1 MNALLAGVASFLA
14 GRGITAHVVG
24 GAVRDRLLTPS
35 QGGQKSSPAG
45 LRDIDL
51 SISAPVVEL
60 ADELA
65 TATGAAAVVTDAKR
79 GHVRLVAPQKQQEA
93 LPDAPPDGHRW
104 LDLTGDGGDIEADL
118 ARRDF
123 TINAMAVPLE
133 RWDGP
138 VEDALIDPHGGAGDL
153 RRRLVRETRPGN
165 LVSDPVR
172 LLRAVR
178 LATQLDFGIEPGAAR
193 VIASN
198 ARLVRNVA
206 GERVRD
212 EFFELIAGRR
222 PADAVRELDR
232 LGLLEVMLPELTLG
246 RGVSQPRE
254 HFYDVMEHQLH
265 TLDFAAGLLDP
276 GVRSSDPVL
285 AGAPWRPEFD
295 QYFQQVVGDGQSRA
309 TLLKTVAL
317 LHDIGKPES
326 KTLEPPT
333 TGRPD
338 GRIRFLG
345 HDRLGARMASDLFA
359 RFRCSRRTIAHVS
372 LMIEEHLRPS
382 QMSAD
387 WAPPTNRA
395 IFRYF
400 RDVSPVAVDT
410 VLLNLCDYLAAR
422 GSRLERVDFE
432 RYSGMLGD
440 ILSRGLEPEPERVSE
455 DLLLDGYQVQER
467 FGLQPGP
474 EIGRLLDTLRD
485 GESSGAVQTRA
496 EAYELLARLLGRAAS
511 RRGRP

>member
-1 MNALLAGVASFLA
+1 MDALLASVTSFLA
-14 GRGITAHVVG
+14 GRGITARVVG
-24 GAVRDRLLTPS
+24 GAVRDRLSETSRTGGAASPS
-35 QGGQKSSPAG
+35 SR
-45 LRDIDL
+45 RDIDL
-51 SISAPVVEL
+51 SVSAPVVEL

-65 TATGAAAVVTDAKR
+65 SITGTVAVVMGAEW
-79 GHVRLVAPQKQQEA
+79 GHVRLVV
-93 LPDAPPDGHRW
+93 PDGRSDASPEGYRW
-104 LDLTGDGGDIEADL
+104 LDLTETAGSIEADL

-133 RWDGP
+133 RWGAP
-138 VEDALIDPHGGAGDL
+138 IEDALIDPHGGVDDL
-153 RRRLVRETRPGN
+153 RHRLIRETQAGN
-165 LVSDPVR
+165 LASDPVR

-178 LATQLDFGIEPGAAR
+178 FAMQLDFSIEPGTAR
-193 VIASN
+193 EIAGN
-198 ARLVRNVA
+198 ARLLLEVA

-212 EFFELIAGRR
+212 EFFELIGGHR
-222 PADAVRELDR
+222 PVDAVRELDR
-232 LGLLEVMLPELTLG
+232 LGLLEVLLPELTMG
-246 RGVSQPRE
+246 RGVNQPRE
-254 HFYDVMEHQLH
+254 HFYDVMEHELQ

-276 GVRSSDPVL
+276 DFRSSDSVL
-285 AGAPWRPEFD
+285 SGAPWRPEFD
-295 QYFQQVVGDGQSRA
+295 DYFSEQVGDGQSRA

-333 TGRPD
+333 HDRPD

-345 HDRLGARMASDLFA
+345 HDHLGAQMAAVIFERL
-359 RFRCSRRTIAHVS
+359 RCSRRTIAHVS

-387 WAPPTNRA
+387 WAPPTDRA
-395 IFRYF
+395 ILRYF

-410 VLLNLCDYLAAR
+410 VLLNMCDYLAAR
-422 GSRLERVDFE
+422 GSLLEGPEFE
-432 RYSGMLGD
+432 RYSRMLGD
-440 ILSRGLEPEPERVSE
+440 ILSRGLEPMPEQVSN

-467 FGLQPGP
+467 FDLRPGP
-474 EIGRLLDTLRD
+474 EIGRLLDSLRD
-485 GESSGAVQTRA
+485 GESSGVVRTRA